1 MYQIKRM
8 IGFLLSSLAAGMLI
22 VTPIYLSVL
31 LLVRAMQAVGGLVHP
46 LAQLLPEWLPAEQ
59 ALSLLLVLLACL
71 LIGVSVRTAVG
82 RAARNRIE
90 TSFLEKIPGY
100 SLFRSL
106 TRQVAG
112 RPEEQAWKPA
122 MAEIED
128 ALVPAFIIEEFDD
141 GRFTVFV
148 PSAPT
153 PISGSVYIL
162 TAERVHPLDV
172 PFTDAIK
179 SLSRWGTGSKELVA
193 AMKKPRAA

>member
-1 MYQIKRM
+1 MPEIKRL

-22 VTPIYLSVL
+22 LVPIYLSIL
-31 LLVRAMQAVGGLVHP
+31 LLLRAMQAVGGLVHP
-46 LAQLLPEWLPAEQ
+46 LAQLLPEGLPAEQ
-59 ALSLLLVLLACL
+59 ALSLLMVLLACL
-71 LIGVSVRTAVG
+71 LIGISVHTAIG

-90 TSFLEKIPGY
+90 STFLEKIPGY

-122 MAEIED
+122 LAEIED
-128 ALVPAFIIEEFDD
+128 ALVPAFIIEEFED
-141 GRFTVFV
+141 GRFTIFV

-153 PISGSVYIL
+153 PISGAVYIL
-162 TAERVHPLDV
+162 AAERVHPIDV

-193 AMKKPRAA
+193 AMKKPKAA